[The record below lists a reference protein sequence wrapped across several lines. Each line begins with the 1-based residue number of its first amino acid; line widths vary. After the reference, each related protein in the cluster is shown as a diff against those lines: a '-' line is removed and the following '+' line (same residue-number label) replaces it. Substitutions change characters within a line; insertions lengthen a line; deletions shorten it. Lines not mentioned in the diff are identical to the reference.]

1 MAPNEQRGKRLPS
14 GQLLLLAQN
23 KINVKGTTFIH
34 IYEYIP
40 PVHQCSNSEHWPQ
53 KHVQSGNIHS
63 KILDVY
69 VELRSAQTYGM
80 QTCSN

>member
-34 IYEYIP
+34 IYEYIDGSRA
-40 PVHQCSNSEHWPQ
+40 VGRVSLS
-53 KHVQSGNIHS
+53 
-63 KILDVY
+63 
-69 VELRSAQTYGM
+69 
-80 QTCSN
+80 